1 MEIVG
6 FDADDKA
13 DGTGKAKITWVSKT
27 LLKTRRSMNSS
38 ETTAGG
44 WGSSAMRT
52 FLQNTVMPLIPS
64 TVRNGIIEVT
74 KIQSVY
80 QGSALVHNA
89 QTTDTIWIPSYREV
103 GYGDDSF
110 MGFIIND

>member
-13 DGTGKAKITWVSKT
+13 DGTGKAKITWGSKT

-64 TVRNGIIEVT
+64 TVRNGIV
-74 KIQSVY
+74 
-80 QGSALVHNA
+80 
-89 QTTDTIWIPSYREV
+89 
-103 GYGDDSF
+103 
-110 MGFIIND
+110 